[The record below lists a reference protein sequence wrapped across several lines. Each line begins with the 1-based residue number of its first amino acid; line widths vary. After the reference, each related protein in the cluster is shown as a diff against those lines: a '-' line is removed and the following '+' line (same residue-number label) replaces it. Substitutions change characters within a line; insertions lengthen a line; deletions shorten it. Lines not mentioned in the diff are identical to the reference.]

1 MLRIFLN
8 KNIWKLTTSKITRH
22 TIFIPHQILHQKYF
36 DESRSSTIY
45 ALSSGCFIFF
55 FCIFCN
61 IYIFIKLILQLYNFI
76 QLCNIYVILI

>member
-8 KNIWKLTTSKITRH
+8 KNIWKLMTSKIMRH
-22 TIFIPHQILHQKYF
+22 TVFIPHQILHQKHF

-55 FCIFCN
+55 VSFA
-61 IYIFIKLILQLYNFI
+61 IFISIFSSN
-76 QLCNIYVILI
+76 